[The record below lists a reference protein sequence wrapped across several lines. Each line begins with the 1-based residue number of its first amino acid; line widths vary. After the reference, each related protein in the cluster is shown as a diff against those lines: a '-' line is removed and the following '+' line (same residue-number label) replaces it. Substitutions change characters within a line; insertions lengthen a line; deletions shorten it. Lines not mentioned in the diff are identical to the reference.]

1 MESHLL
7 KVCLRRS
14 WLPALLLGLILAL
27 GAFSPAAAQGD
38 GPGSVPSSHT
48 DCESGDDG
56 AECELTG
63 RIAELTE
70 VDAGQQALIAQRWFL
85 ITDATQIDA
94 TAGAVEVGACVVV
107 RFVRDGE
114 TPYTLTSLAVQAGD
128 ACTNDDDGGDDG
140 GDHGNDEQERL
151 HGLINAL
158 PAADSGVDS
167 DLYGEWRIDDERV
180 TVDADTEL
188 VRNGAMFVAGETCV
202 AVSFTRGDEEPYAAL
217 RIEIKNDCNGDD
229 DDGGDHGNDEQERL
243 HGLIDALPAADS
255 GVDSDLYGEWRID
268 DERVTVDADT
278 ELVRNGAMFVAGET
292 CVAVSFTRGDE
303 EPYAALRIEI
313 KNDCNGDDDD
323 DDHGNYGD
331 DAEFKGQVVSVTED
345 SIVAANSRAG
355 EVSFTIDANTVID
368 DEYGALGAGSCVEID
383 YDPSTDP
390 FLALKIEVERDYRC
404 TGDDGEGSE
413 HGHLYG
419 ALTEIGPVPG
429 AWLIGGVSFSVTE
442 ATALEPRGGEF
453 AVGDMVKVDFY
464 VTVDANTG
472 SSIFTAT
479 RIRTEYDHH
488 GGHDDDHNGVY
499 DGAEG
504 KLYATVDSMGD
515 SAWRVGGVDFVID
528 ADVTRIRDEI
538 AVGDY
543 VEVTFYLDDA
553 GERVALKIHADDDDG
568 DDNRGAFKLV
578 GFVTSQPEN
587 SFVGEWSV
595 ANVSFV
601 ASSETEFDESRGLL
615 AVGAFVRLT
624 YTLANDGTK
633 TLVMLETRVPP
644 GAGDRNHVGRVER
657 QGGQAAAASVAIDEE
672 WVIGGAAYR
681 VDAATRLVG
690 LAGMPAVGDTVVV
703 NSYTDDAGVEVATSI
718 ISVQLDNAQ
727 YMPLINR

>member
-94 TAGAVEVGACVVV
+94 TAGAVEVGACVVA

-128 ACTNDDDGGDDG
+128 ACTNDDDGG
-140 GDHGNDEQERL
+140 
-151 HGLINAL
+151 
-158 PAADSGVDS
+158 
-167 DLYGEWRIDDERV
+167 
-180 TVDADTEL
+180 
-188 VRNGAMFVAGETCV
+188 
-202 AVSFTRGDEEPYAAL
+202 
-217 RIEIKNDCNGDD
+217 

-345 SIVAANSRAG
+345 SIVAANSRVG

-543 VEVTFYLDDA
+543 VEVTFYLNDA

-568 DDNRGAFKLV
+568 DDNRSAFKLV
-578 GFVTSQPEN
+578 GFVISQPEN

-595 ANVSFV
+595 ANISFT
-601 ASSETEFDESRGLL
+601 ASAETEFDESRGLL

-633 TLVMLETRVPP
+633 TLVMIETRVPP

-681 VDAATRLVG
+681 VDTATRLVG